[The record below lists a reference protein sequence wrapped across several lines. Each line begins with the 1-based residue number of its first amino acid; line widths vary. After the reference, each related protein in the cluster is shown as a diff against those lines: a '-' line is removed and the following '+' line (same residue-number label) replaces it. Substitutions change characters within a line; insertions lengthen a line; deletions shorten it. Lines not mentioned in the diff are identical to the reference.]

1 MMMQEGTGLK
11 ERMEVVEVDTFMSLV
26 RDLSV
31 EISVQ
36 IIKSMKQNN

>member
-1 MMMQEGTGLK
+1 MQEGTGLK

-36 IIKSMKQNN
+36 IIKSMKRNN

>member
-1 MMMQEGTGLK
+1 MQEGTGLK
-11 ERMEVVEVDTFMSLV
+11 ERMEVVEVDIFMSLV

-36 IIKSMKQNN
+36 IIKSMKRNN